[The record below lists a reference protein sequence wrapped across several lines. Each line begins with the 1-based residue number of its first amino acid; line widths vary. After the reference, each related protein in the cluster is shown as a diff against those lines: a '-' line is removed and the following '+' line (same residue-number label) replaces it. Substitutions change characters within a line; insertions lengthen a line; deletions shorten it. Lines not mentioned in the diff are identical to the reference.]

1 MLLAGDVGGT
11 KTQLA
16 LYKFA
21 GPLRAQ
27 KLKTYPTK
35 AFRGLGSLIKTYLRD
50 TGAQVEAACLAIA
63 GPVLRGQVHMVNVG
77 WKLSERRLAQ
87 ALGLPQVK
95 FLNDLEAMA
104 FAVPH
109 LAPKYLFTLKP
120 GKRDPKGNIGVI
132 AAGTGLGQ
140 ALLIR
145 RGVSIPVPVPT
156 ESGHAE
162 LPVTDATEWALYQWL
177 KARFSH
183 VSIERALSG
192 PGLENIYA
200 FLLEQSQGQGPRL
213 SAPEISQA
221 AQEGQALAQ
230 KALEMFVR
238 FYGREAGNLALRSLA
253 TGGIFLGGGIA
264 PKILSFLEKG
274 PFVEA
279 FLDKGRL
286 SDFVQ
291 EVPVYVILHQ
301 SPVLLGAA
309 VYGTLHLRPE
319 APQSLL

>member
-16 LYKFA
+16 LYKFT

-27 KLKTYPTK
+27 ALKVYPTR
-35 AFRGLGSLIKTYLRD
+35 AFRGLGALIKTYLRE
-50 TGAQVEAACLAIA
+50 TGARVKAACLAIA

-77 WKLSERRLAQ
+77 WRLSERRLAQ
-87 ALGLPQVK
+87 TLDIPLVK
-95 FLNDLEAMA
+95 FLNDLEALA

-109 LAPKYLFTLKP
+109 LKRKHLFTLKT
-120 GKRDPKGNIGVI
+120 GKRDPRGNLGVI

-145 RGVSIPVPVPT
+145 RGVLLPVPVPT
-156 ESGHAE
+156 EAGHAE
-162 LPVTDATEWALYQWL
+162 MSVQEQEEWALYQWL
-177 KARFSH
+177 RVRFGH
-183 VSIERALSG
+183 VSLERVLSG
-192 PGLENIYA
+192 PGLENIYS
-200 FLLEQSQGQGPRL
+200 FLLEQKGLSGPKL

-221 AQEGQALAQ
+221 ALQGNPLAQ
-230 KALEMFVR
+230 EALQMFVR
-238 FYGREAGNLALRSLA
+238 FYGREAGNLALRCLA

-264 PKILSFLEKG
+264 PKILAFLEKG

-286 SDFVQ
+286 SDFVRQ
-291 EVPVYVILHQ
+291 VPVYVIMHQ
-301 SPVLLGAA
+301 APVLLGAA
-309 VYGTLHLRPE
+309 VYGNIHLRPE
-319 APQSLL
+319 APQSPR